1 MSAFVDGFRFWI
13 KPYVPAALLSPRK
26 IALPPLVVPVLG
38 LILIGTLI
46 FVLWYALWKLAFEP
60 NPLVRE
66 FLDLDKTLSERKPKS
81 NSTGADSHKSEG
93 QSGRNMSKSH
103 SESKKRR

>member
-13 KPYVPAALLSPRK
+13 KPYVPVALLGPRK
-26 IALPPLVVPVLG
+26 FALSSFVVPALG
-38 LILIGTLI
+38 LLMVGALISL
-46 FVLWYALWKLAFEP
+46 LWYALWKLAFEP

-66 FLDLDKTLSERKPKS
+66 FLDLDKTLSERRPKTAS
-81 NSTGADSHKSEG
+81 NGADHKPREHRS
-93 QSGRNMSKSH
+93 SDASRSH